1 MPGMAYSLRLGSRG
15 QPGVEADG
23 GGCFFEVRLP
33 IGRPSDDLLD
43 DVLFTVPNRVGPM
56 LLDSRE
62 HRPHGVADSRSSNC
76 CLFDGGVD
84 SRNSFSIS

>member
-1 MPGMAYSLRLGSRG
+1 M
-15 QPGVEADG
+15 EADG

-33 IGRPSDDLLD
+33 IGRPGDDLLD

-56 LLDSRE
+56 LLDPRE
-62 HRPHGVADSRSSNC
+62 HRPR
-76 CLFDGGVD
+76 GGVD